1 MKKILLSA
9 AFAGAALFA
18 TSNEAVAQ
26 PSTAIAPDFT
36 LTDMDG
42 TEHHLYSYLDQG
54 KTVIMDMFATW
65 CGPCIASIPSV
76 ETIWEEHGPAGD
88 NTIVVLT
95 LESDA
100 NTSNEAATAA
110 EHNMTA
116 PLFDNGHTI
125 TNLGY
130 QSGYFPTYFVVCP
143 DRTWQMHIGGVGQ
156 TSTLLNLVDNCP
168 EPGTTPNDARVLPIK
183 DSDFFCGDTYSGS
196 IDIQNF
202 GVNPLTSAT
211 ITATAGGS
219 EVGTANWSGNLDQ
232 YEVASID
239 IDLAL
244 DATADVTFEVTSPNG
259 GSDSNTGN
267 NSSVQTIAKAEQ
279 AHSFIRV
286 EIQLDGFGSEIT
298 WNVLNGNNS
307 IINQG
312 GPYQNASTETISV
325 DVPLTQDDCYKFIIM
340 DSYGDGLAGGATQ
353 AGTVYPAGG
362 YSVTDGAGN
371 VIAQTAG
378 DFGDDSGLKPFT
390 VDITTVSIDENDAT
404 AFTMYPNPA
413 NDFAAVNFALTNDA
427 DVTLEIFDAVGK
439 SVMVAHNGQLGAG
452 NHSININTAEF
463 VNGFYFVN
471 LNVGEK
477 VITKKLSV
485 IK

>member
-26 PSTAIAPDFT
+26 PSSAIAPDFT

-42 TEHHLYSYLDQG
+42 TEHNLYSYLDEG

-76 ETIWEEHGPAGD
+76 EAIWEDHGPTGD

-95 LESDA
+95 LEADA
-100 NTSNEAATAA
+100 STSNEAATAA

-143 DRTWQMHIGGVGQ
+143 DRTWQMHIGGVSQ
-156 TSTLLNLVDNCP
+156 TSTLLDLVNNCP
-168 EPGTTPNDARVLPIK
+168 DPGTSPNDARVLPIK

-196 IDIQNF
+196 VDIQNY
-202 GVNPLTSAT
+202 GVNALTSAT
-211 ITATAGGS
+211 VVAKVDGS
-219 EVGTANWSGNLDQ
+219 EVASANWSGNLSQ
-232 YEVASID
+232 YEVASVDID
-239 IDLAL
+239 IAL
-244 DATADVTFEVTSPNG
+244 DATADVTFEITSPNG
-259 GSDSNTGN
+259 GSDTNMEN

-279 AHSFIRV
+279 AHSFVRV
-286 EIQLDGFGSEIT
+286 EIQLDGFGDEIT
-298 WNVLNGNNS
+298 WRVLRGNNS
-307 IINQG
+307 IAAQG
-312 GPYQNASTETISV
+312 GPYEIASTETISV
-325 DVPLTQDDCYKFIIM
+325 DVPMTEDDCYKFIIM
-340 DSYGDGLAGGATQ
+340 DSYGDGLAGGTTQ
-353 AGTVYPAGG
+353 GGTVNPSG
-362 YSVTDGAGN
+362 YYKVSDGAGN
-371 VIAQTAG
+371 VIAEQSG
-378 DFGDDSGLKPFT
+378 NFGETSGLKPFT

-413 NDFAAVNFALTNDA
+413 DDFAAVNFALTNDA

-452 NHSININTAEF
+452 NHTININTQEF